1 MASPCLGPLSAP
13 VLALVL
19 GATARPGTSRLV
31 YVLVREISVRPFV
44 EAAHATGASRWRLM
58 RRHIMPQLVTPLAA
72 SGALLLAD
80 LLAVEAGLSFIGL
93 GVRPPL
99 ATWGSMLQEALPYLR
114 SAWWLTAVPSVLLI
128 ATVLSAAALADQ
140 LERRSSRGGG
150 ARITRAPD

>member
-1 MASPCLGPLSAP
+1 
-13 VLALVL
+13 
-19 GATARPGTSRLV
+19 
-31 YVLVREISVRPFV
+31 
-44 EAAHATGASRWRLM
+44 
-58 RRHIMPQLVTPLAA
+58 MPQLVTPLAA